1 MPDITPIVRALEAEL
16 ATSPEVIILPAAL
29 LRALLKDYRDAADC
43 RARLHGYQQRLSEMV
58 STVTAWTEVD
68 G

>member
-1 MPDITPIVRALEAEL
+1 MPDVTPIVRALTLACTQGEAVTVP
-16 ATSPEVIILPAAL
+16 TSL
-29 LRALLKDYRDAADC
+29 LRALLEDYRDAADA

-58 STVTAWTEVD
+58 STATAWTEVD